1 MNSPII
7 RIILRYGAGVLFGA
21 SVGDALASDVELVN
35 ALSVGAT
42 AIVTLITEWWYKSA
56 KQHGGA
62 T

>member
-1 MNSPII
+1 
-7 RIILRYGAGVLFGA
+7 LFGA

-42 AIVTLITEWWYKSA
+42 AIVTLLTEWWYKSA
-56 KQHGGA
+56 KRHGGA